1 MGFPV
6 VDTGQPV
13 QLQTGRF
20 RGFHRV
26 AIHNVVVGLIADE
39 PCVLAGTLDSTPV
52 VFSRSDTVS
61 PTLLPR

>member
-13 QLQTGRF
+13 QLQAGQS

-26 AIHNVVVGLIADE
+26 AIRNVVVELTADE
-39 PCVLAGTLDSTPV
+39 PCVLAGTLDSIPV